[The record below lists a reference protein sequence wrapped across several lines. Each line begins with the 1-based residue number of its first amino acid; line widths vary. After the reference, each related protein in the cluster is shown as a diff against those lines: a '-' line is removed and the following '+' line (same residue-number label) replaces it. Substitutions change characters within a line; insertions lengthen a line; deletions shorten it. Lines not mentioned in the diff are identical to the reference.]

1 MKRGDIV
8 LVTAPGDYGKRRPA
22 VVIQSDLFN
31 QTHASVIVCLMSSE
45 PVDAPLFRLTMEPTA
60 GNGLR
65 APSQIMVDKMA
76 ALRRERIGPEIGVV
90 DEATMARLN
99 RSLTLF
105 LGIAQ

>member
-1 MKRGDIV
+1 MNRGDIV

-31 QTHASVIVCLMSSE
+31 DTHASVIVCLMSSDI
-45 PVDAPLFRLTMEPTA
+45 VDAPLFRLTVEPTPET
-60 GNGLR
+60 GLR

-76 ALRRERIGPEIGVV
+76 ALRRERIGPRIGVV
-90 DEATMARLN
+90 DEPSMVRLN

>member
-1 MKRGDIV
+1 MKRGEIV

-31 QTHASVIVCLMSSE
+31 HTHASVIVCLMSSE
-45 PVDAPLFRLTMEPTA
+45 LVDAPLFRLTMEPTA
-60 GNGLR
+60 DNGLR

-76 ALRRERIGPEIGVV
+76 ALRRERIGPVIGVV
-90 DEATMARLN
+90 DEAAMVRLN

-105 LGIAQ
+105 LGIAR